1 MRITECF
8 NQEKGHVNLEFVD
21 IDANR
26 DTTLFID
33 PCLIEV
39 GTSSFCVDAANVMK
53 DYFNGLYSLYKNH
66 CATNEK
72 LNYYQH
78 CHEINATKL
87 GYGSGSN
94 GKAKTA
100 LGMVETLRGLQE
112 LVDANLSLEKAIDL
126 PIFIRDFAEDCLSD
140 MLTNILFLQ
149 LSKFTVYICKK
160 HSYPLKKVN
169 SPHYYWDMSDHT
181 WKEYDGEGMLVD
193 GKLVLLVPKDIV
205 RHNYYYNADQYFR
218 SVILE
223 RMQEERTTYDTKGKA
238 IKPSKKSIKAAE
250 LRSHTDVLDILKAK
264 TIEQPTLLD
273 LHHQRLNS
281 SYSERTMSDE
291 DLDYWVYK
299 RQ

>member
-1 MRITECF
+1 MRISECLK
-8 NQEKGHVNLEFVD
+8 QKMGHANLEYVD
-21 IDANR
+21 IDTNR

-39 GTSSFCVDAANVMK
+39 GKSSFCIDAARVMK
-53 DYFNGLYSLYKNH
+53 DYFDGLYSLYRNH
-66 CATNEK
+66 CTANEK
-72 LNYYQH
+72 LDYYQH

-100 LGMVETLRGLQE
+100 LGMIETLSGLQALTE
-112 LVDANLSLEKAIDL
+112 ARLPLEKAIDL

-140 MLTNILFLQ
+140 MLTNVLFLQ
-149 LSKFTVYICKK
+149 LSEFTISVCNNYL
-160 HSYPLKKVN
+160 YPLKTVS
-169 SPHYYWDMSDHT
+169 SPHYYWDITVHA
-181 WKEYDGEGMLVD
+181 WRKYIGEGMFVD
-193 GKLVLLVPKDIV
+193 GKLILLVPKDIV

-223 RMQEERTTYDTKGKA
+223 RMQEEKTTYDTEGKA
-238 IKPSKKSIKAAE
+238 IKPSKKSIRDAE
-250 LRSHTDVLDILKAK
+250 LRSHTDVLDILKGK
-264 TIEQPTLLD
+264 TIDQPNLLN

-281 SYSERTMSDE
+281 SYSEKTMSDK

-299 RQ
+299 R

>member
-1 MRITECF
+1 MRISECF
-8 NQEKGHVNLEFVD
+8 NQEKGHVNLEYVD
-21 IDANR
+21 IDTNK

-39 GTSSFCVDAANVMK
+39 GKSSFCVNAAKVMK
-53 DYFNGLYSLYKNH
+53 DFFDGLYSLYRNRSTK
-66 CATNEK
+66 NEK

-100 LGMVETLRGLQE
+100 FGMIETLSGLQE
-112 LVDANLSLEKAIDL
+112 LADARLPLEKAIDL

-140 MLTNILFLQ
+140 MLTNVLFLQ
-149 LSKFTVYICKK
+149 ISEFTISVCNT

-169 SPHYYWDMSDHT
+169 SPHYYWDIADHV
-181 WKEYDGEGMLVD
+181 WKEYVGEGMFVD
-193 GKLVLLVPKDIV
+193 GNLILLVPKDIV

-223 RMQEERTTYDTKGKA
+223 RMQDERTIYDTNGKA
-238 IKPSKKSIKAAE
+238 IKPSKKSIRDAE
-250 LRSHTDVLDILKAK
+250 LRSHTDVLNVLKDK
-264 TIEQPTLLD
+264 TIDQPNLLN
-273 LHHQRLNS
+273 LHHQRMNF
-281 SYSERTMSDE
+281 SYSERSITNE
-291 DLDYWVYK
+291 ELDSWVY
-299 RQ
+299 RE

>member
-1 MRITECF
+1 MRISRCLK
-8 NQEKGHVNLEFVD
+8 QEIGHFNLEYVD

-39 GTSSFCVDAANVMK
+39 GKSSFCIEAARVMK
-53 DYFNGLYSLYKNH
+53 DYFDGLYSLYRNH
-66 CATNEK
+66 STTNEK

-87 GYGSGSN
+87 GYGSGLN

-100 LGMVETLRGLQE
+100 FGMIETFRGLQE
-112 LVDANLSLEKAIDL
+112 LIDANISLEKAIDL
-126 PIFIRDFAEDCLSD
+126 PIFIQGFAEDCLSD

-149 LSKFTVYICKK
+149 LSKFTISICKK
-160 HSYPLKKVN
+160 HSYSLKKVS
-169 SPHYYWDMSDHT
+169 SPHYYWDMTDHL
-181 WKEYDGEGMLVD
+181 WKEYDGEGMFVNGNLI
-193 GKLVLLVPKDIV
+193 LLVPKDIV

-223 RMQEERTTYDTKGKA
+223 RIQEERTTYDTNGKA
-238 IKPSKKSIKAAE
+238 IKPTKKSIKEAE
-250 LRSHTDVLDILKAK
+250 LKSHTDVLDILKDK
-264 TIEQPTLLD
+264 TIDQPNLLD

-281 SYSERTMSDE
+281 SYSGKSMSNGE
-291 DLDYWVYK
+291 LDYWVYN
-299 RQ
+299 R